1 MSISNK
7 RPFLP
12 NQNTVTKTSLLGP
25 DPGSVTDYLTR
36 LKPASIKQ
44 ANLSQNAEVAVNV
57 YPSNVVPPP
66 APYAGY
72 VDQGYVLINYVEN
85 TL

>member
-7 RPFLP
+7 RPFTTQQS
-12 NQNTVTKTSLLGP
+12 NISRTSLLGP

-36 LKPASIKQ
+36 LKPSSIKQ
-44 ANLSQNAEVAVNV
+44 ASLSQNAEIAVTVIPN
-57 YPSNVVPPP
+57 NVVPPP

-72 VDQGYVLINYVEN
+72 VDPGYVLTNYVQN